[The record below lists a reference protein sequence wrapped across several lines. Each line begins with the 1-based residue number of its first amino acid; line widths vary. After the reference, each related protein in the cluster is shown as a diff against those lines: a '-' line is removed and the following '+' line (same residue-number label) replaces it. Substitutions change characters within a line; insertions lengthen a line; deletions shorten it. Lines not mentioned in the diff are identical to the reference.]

1 MHTGDEIGMRVYNTD
16 YKREVVQDALNQDP
30 DFRTPDEVDTLKR
43 LTIAFNFFKN
53 LPPDVHTELCKH
65 MTFRTYKEY
74 GIIIKEGD
82 PGDCMSAPA
91 PSSLSLPPS
100 FSWPPFP

>member
-1 MHTGDEIGMRVYNTD
+1 MRVYNTD

-100 FSWPPFP
+100 FSWPPFH